1 MDELFERIVKKKH
14 HLLKVMFLTI
24 NQFNDSRIDN
34 QM

>member
-1 MDELFERIVKKKH
+1 MDELFGRIFKKKH
-14 HLLKVMFLTI
+14 HLFKVVFLTI